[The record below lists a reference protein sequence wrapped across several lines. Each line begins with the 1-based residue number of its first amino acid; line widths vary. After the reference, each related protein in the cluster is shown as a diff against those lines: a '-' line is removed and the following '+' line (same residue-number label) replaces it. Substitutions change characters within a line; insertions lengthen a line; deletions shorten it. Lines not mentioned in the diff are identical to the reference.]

1 FINFRPIYFIR
12 LITHNLKFKKM
23 LIKNVIV
30 NNGIR
35 EYNSDEIKE
44 NQNILNLVN
53 AGIILG
59 GFSEIIDEINEE
71 NGLIYIVSD
80 VNFTKGKSELKNVS
94 IELLDKWNQSKP

>member
-1 FINFRPIYFIR
+1 
-12 LITHNLKFKKM
+12 M